1 MIAEYTNSTG
11 QILPST
17 KTGLRPVNQRKL
29 SKMIRRAI
37 GMGIYPS
44 VHDHPEMI
52 RNRFFPQSD

>member
-1 MIAEYTNSTG
+1 MVSEYTNMTG

-44 VHDHPEMI
+44 VHGHPEMI
-52 RNRFFPQSD
+52 RSRFFPDSS